1 MDGVANVFFK
11 AELIYD
17 IYGVVSVNSKKNC
30 IWNIRSFFLFQPDK
44 TKFVKFPDIDAS
56 L

>member
-17 IYGVVSVNSKKNC
+17 IHGVVSVNSKKK
-30 IWNIRSFFLFQPDK
+30 LHLK
-44 TKFVKFPDIDAS
+44 YT
-56 L
+56 